1 MANER
6 NARRWTRSVRLI
18 FEASGGEIRL
28 ISREPVNMMP
38 PPPPPVTPE
47 QGQSGVWA
55 ELRNADE
62 KMIYHQILAQLSVPG
77 IEVFSNDPKEGIY
90 RVDSDKPKIVVL
102 VVPDTE
108 EARSLVIMGPP
119 TAEAKDRLA
128 ADAVHH
134 GGSEEIA
141 RFDISAEGGKP

>member
-18 FEASGGEIRL
+18 LEASGGEIRL

-38 PPPPPVTPE
+38 PPVVVTPE
-47 QGQSGVWA
+47 KGQSGVWA
-55 ELRNADE
+55 ELRTRDE
-62 KMIYHQILAQLSVPG
+62 KPIYQQILAQLSVPG

-90 RVDSDKPKIVVL
+90 RVDSDQPKRIVL

-108 EARSLVIMGPP
+108 EARALVIMGPADP
-119 TAEAKDRLA
+119 QAKNRMAAESIR
-128 ADAVHH
+128 
-134 GGSEEIA
+134 GGSDEIA
-141 RFDISAEGGKP
+141 RFDLSDEGGRK